1 MPNTPKVLL
10 LIASSREF
18 GRALLT
24 GIVDYARF
32 HGPWSIYTYPPFF
45 RGTQDTRLLLNRM
58 RKSGINGIVAR
69 EMGEIPDI
77 IKMGVPAIFASTIEP
92 EKGIPKH
99 SFPIITTDNCHI
111 SQLGADHLLDRGFT
125 HFAYCGYDDISW
137 SQLRG
142 RAFQETISQ
151 AGHETHFYHQPRSKI
166 QKRWENEL
174 PLLGKWLLG
183 LPKPIGLM
191 TCSDDRS
198 RNVVEAANIAGIHIP
213 EEIAVIGV
221 DNDELMCHLATPSLS
236 SIALSTEKAGTEAA
250 QLLGRLMAG
259 QDTMTNQKIIIKPTH
274 VETRHSTNVLAVD
287 DPEVATALRF
297 IREHVK
303 ELIQVDDVANA
314 TCLSRRTLERR
325 FLKIMGR
332 SVQEEINRFCIEE
345 ISKMLIQTRM
355 SQVQISQAMGYHSVD
370 NMRRF
375 FHRHLEMTP
384 LHYRRKL
391 GLQP

>member
-10 LIASSREF
+10 LIESSREF

-45 RGTQDTRLLLNRM
+45 RDTQDTRRLLNRM

-69 EMGEIPDI
+69 EMNEIPDV

-92 EKGIPKH
+92 EKGIPEH

-111 SQLGADHLLDRGFT
+111 SQLGADHLLNRGFT
-125 HFAYCGYDDISW
+125 RLAYCGYDDISW

-174 PLLGKWLLG
+174 PQLAKWLLG

-198 RNVVEAANIAGIHIP
+198 RNVIEAAKVAGIHIP

-221 DNDELMCHLATPSLS
+221 DNDELMCHLANPSLS
-236 SIALSTEKAGTEAA
+236 SIALSTAKAGTEAA
-250 QLLGRLMAG
+250 QLLDRLMAG
-259 QDTMTNQKIIIKPTH
+259 QDTMANQKIIIKPTH
-274 VETRHSTNVLAVD
+274 VETRHSTNILAVD
-287 DPEVATALRF
+287 DPEVVTALRF

-303 ELIQVDDVANA
+303 ELIQVADVTNA

-325 FLKIMGR
+325 FLKTMER
-332 SVQEEINRFCIEE
+332 SIQEEINRLRIEQL
-345 ISKMLIQTRM
+345 SKMLIQTRM